1 MEKMMKTY
9 KLKLNNKIYE
19 VDIELVNESADM
31 SISDTSQSTSTPAPS
46 ASPAATTTASEGG
59 QEVTAP
65 LPGKILDICVKEGQ
79 NVKKGD
85 LLVIVEAMKLENEVF
100 SDFEGIIRAIKVNK
114 GDNVNTNDA
123 LIAIG

>member
-1 MEKMMKTY
+1 MKTY

-31 SISDTSQSTSTPAPS
+31 SISDTSRPAPTPAPS
-46 ASPAATTTASEGG
+46 ASPAASATASAGG

-79 NVKKGD
+79 SVKKGD

>member
-1 MEKMMKTY
+1 MKTY

-31 SISDTSQSTSTPAPS
+31 SISDTSRPSPTLAPS
-46 ASPAATTTASEGG
+46 ASPAASATASAGG

-79 NVKKGD
+79 SVKKGD

>member
-1 MEKMMKTY
+1 MKTY

>member
-1 MEKMMKTY
+1 MEKTMKTY

-31 SISDTSQSTSTPAPS
+31 SISDTSRPAPTPAPS
-46 ASPAATTTASEGG
+46 ASPAASATASAGG

-79 NVKKGD
+79 SVKKGD